1 MSFSTLAFAGNITT
15 RVFIDLLGFIYLL
28 ILIWLASY
36 GVANLINTFLYLR
49 VKKTIKRETDADA
62 PKVWPFVTVQL
73 PIFNEKYTAER
84 LLHSITQLDYPA
96 DHMQIQVVDDST
108 DDTSDLLRQ
117 LVSDFTAK
125 GIDIQ
130 WIHRSNRKGYKAGA
144 LAEALSQ
151 AKGELIGVFDADF
164 IPKADWLQKTV
175 PLFQESRLGCLQTR
189 WGHTNRNYNALTR
202 AQAMAIDGHFII
214 EQSARSRND
223 LFLNFNGTAGLW
235 RRACIEDA
243 GGWQWDTLTE
253 DLDLSY
259 RAQLRGWKIGYAPD
273 VVVPA
278 ELPSEVEAFKKQQ
291 FRWAKGSFQVVRK
304 MLPKLLHRDDLPWK
318 VRFMAFLH
326 LTGYMV
332 HPLMLALLLLTLP
345 VGLLVPFA
353 FRIFPFSVI
362 AGFGPPLLYL
372 FTTSGQTPRLRE
384 RLKLIP
390 LMTITGF
397 GISFS
402 TSIAVLQGLSGRGS
416 GKFVRTPKL
425 NQGNQRKGIEK
436 IDQAYI
442 EPISPMVW
450 VEIALGFYA
459 LLTGILLAGTVGW
472 AIIPWM
478 LIYTAGYLY
487 IAVLNLIQHIPKGI
501 KINSSPFAV
510 RVQAGKV

>member
-1 MSFSTLAFAGNITT
+1 MIQDYFVLTRNLAIQ
-15 RVFIDLLGFIYLL
+15 VLIDLMGFAYLV
-28 ILIWLASY
+28 ILVWLALY
-36 GVANLINTFLYLR
+36 GVANLVNTVLYLR
-49 VKKTIKRETDADA
+49 VRKTLKRKTEMPA
-62 PKVWPFVTVQL
+62 PKEWPPVTIQL
-73 PIFNEKYTAER
+73 PIFNEKYTVDR
-84 LLHSITQLDYPA
+84 LLRAVTQLDYPA
-96 DHMQIQVVDDST
+96 DRLQIQVLDDSS
-108 DDTSDLLRQ
+108 DDTAKLVSQ
-117 LVSDFTAK
+117 LVDGYKAQ
-125 GIDIQ
+125 GINIE
-130 WIHRSNRKGYKAGA
+130 WLHRENRRGYKAGA
-144 LAEALSQ
+144 LAEALTTVT
-151 AKGELIGVFDADF
+151 GELIGIFDADF
-164 IPKADWLQKTV
+164 VPKTDWLRKTV
-175 PLFQESRLGCLQTR
+175 PLFQSRKLGCLQTR
-189 WGHTNRNYNALTR
+189 WGHTNRKYNSLTR
-202 AQAMAIDGHFII
+202 AEAMAIDGHFIV

-259 RAQLRGWKIGYAPD
+259 RAQLRGWRIGYVPD

-304 MLPKLLHRDDLPWK
+304 MLPVVFQRDDLSWN

-345 VGLLVPFA
+345 VGLLVPAA
-353 FRIFPFSVI
+353 FKIFPFSVL

-372 FTTSGQTPRLRE
+372 FTTSRQTPPLRE

-397 GISFS
+397 GISLS
-402 TSIAVLQGLSGRGS
+402 TSIAVLQGLTGTGS

-425 NQGNQRKGIEK
+425 NQGNLRKDGQK
-436 IDQAYI
+436 IDRAYI
-442 EPISPMVW
+442 EPVSPMVW
-450 VEIALGFYA
+450 AEIALGIYA
-459 LLTGILLAGTVGW
+459 LATGLLLAGYVGW
-472 AIIPWM
+472 GIIPWM

-487 IAVLNLIQHIPKGI
+487 IAGLNLLQHAPKGHQVLQR
-501 KINSSPFAV
+501 A
-510 RVQAGKV
+510 